1 MGEGSEGS
9 LCIARA
15 INKSGVGELLV
26 NTGGRGGVTSEGIV
40 FCLLPHVTYDACL
53 QLTGVNKHF

>member
-26 NTGGRGGVTSEGIV
+26 NTGGGESPLRES
-40 FCLLPHVTYDACL
+40 FFAFYHM
-53 QLTGVNKHF
+53 

>member
-15 INKSGVGELLV
+15 INKSGVGELV
-26 NTGGRGGVTSEGIV
+26 NTGGRESPPRESFFT
-40 FCLLPHVTYDACL
+40 FYTCDL
-53 QLTGVNKHF
+53 

>member
-15 INKSGVGELLV
+15 INKSGVGELV
-26 NTGGRGGVTSEGIV
+26 NTGGREESPLRES
-40 FCLLPHVTYDACL
+40 FFAFYHM
-53 QLTGVNKHF
+53 